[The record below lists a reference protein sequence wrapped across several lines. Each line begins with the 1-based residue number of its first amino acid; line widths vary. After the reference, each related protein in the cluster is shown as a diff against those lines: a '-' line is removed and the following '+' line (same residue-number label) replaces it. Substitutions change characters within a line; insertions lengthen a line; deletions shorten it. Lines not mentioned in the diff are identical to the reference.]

1 LSFPL
6 VGNPSVSK
14 ERFSARV
21 DSDWTSQND
30 RIEDLKKLLRSLRT
44 NNINVSIKLALIVT
58 ESFYLFQSFFV
69 AF

>member
-6 VGNPSVSK
+6 VGNPSASK
-14 ERFSARV
+14 ERFSALV